1 MSVRRRW
8 LALILLLGA
17 LEPARGQAP
26 AESLYGRIV
35 LSMAYRCDGAVEKA
49 DVERLI
55 TIRVG
60 SPLTDSETAQTV
72 RNFFATRQFSDVQ
85 VEATPVEGGV
95 DVVVLLFRSYR
106 VYPLKFA
113 GRRGLSADELRR
125 ALPFFAGSVY
135 SAADVDEGAA
145 ALQRRLV
152 AEGFPSA
159 RVVPETDFDPRR
171 FDAGVTYRIDAGER
185 ARVGPAIFQGS
196 LDPYTAD
203 ELLAHARLKPGDRY
217 RESKALADAT
227 RIREF
232 LHAAGRLKAS
242 VDLIAAQPADGGRI
256 LPVYRASVGPE
267 VVFETVGLKV
277 KRVRKDIHELLEGQV
292 FDEDLVLQY
301 VETEQQQLQRKGFYR
316 ARVVYAIDT
325 KPGVITVRIDAE
337 VGQKYSVERILFEG
351 NASVEDKTLRKLLIT
366 SPRGLPIFSPGRLT
380 DEDLKGDVD
389 AVLGY
394 YQANGWVGA
403 KVGPAAVTD
412 GSRPDRLVLKIP
424 IQEGPR
430 TMVES
435 RTILGAGHADT
446 ADLDRLLAVTVGRPF
461 NPALLRQDVGAIQSF
476 YLDRGWLE
484 VSVREE
490 YKLSPDRTAADVTY
504 RVEEGLR
511 SFFGKTI
518 VRGNTVTKTD
528 RIRDLASW
536 SEGAPFSEEK
546 VLETQRQLSRTG
558 AFQRVDVR
566 PEPADPADQ
575 ERNVQIEVQEAR
587 PLSLMYGFGYQ
598 YLPEAAENQN
608 DPFVVGGVTTRN
620 LFGGLR
626 SAGLEAQIALSGR
639 YRVQASYRDPFL
651 LGIGFPFASVLFAGI
666 ETIGTVNLRRFGWVN
681 EAWHFFGPYLRGS
694 LRVEYQ
700 SNQPTNPE
708 KLSPIDLNQFS
719 RLDQPIEEAAVG
731 TAFLYDR
738 RDDPINPRHGYYASI
753 AGKYAFPFLR
763 AEAQFSKFAA
773 QGVYFQPIGKAI
785 LGVSGRVGG
794 IFPYGVANAEVDQIL
809 VPVAERFFV
818 GGRSTER
825 AFETDLLGIP
835 GSFGLPGEAD
845 ATVDYTTYASEATT
859 PGTGNCASL
868 YPNVVPVEPFDLHD
882 FNCTAGP
889 SIIGG
894 NGFLS
899 INAELRV
906 PIAGNLGGSVFYD
919 AAQVWKSFSSVG
931 WHFEGSNG
939 LRQAVGVG
947 LWYMLPIGP
956 LRAEYAW
963 KLTRRVIPIS
973 IVDVTKPDIVD
984 WNILGYSS
992 TREGPGQ
999 FYVSIGFPF

>member
-1 MSVRRRW
+1 
-8 LALILLLGA
+8 
-17 LEPARGQAP
+17 
-26 AESLYGRIV
+26 
-35 LSMAYRCDGAVEKA
+35 
-49 DVERLI
+49 
-55 TIRVG
+55 
-60 SPLTDSETAQTV
+60 
-72 RNFFATRQFSDVQ
+72 
-85 VEATPVEGGV
+85 
-95 DVVVLLFRSYR
+95 
-106 VYPLKFA
+106 
-113 GRRGLSADELRR
+113 
-125 ALPFFAGSVY
+125 
-135 SAADVDEGAA
+135 
-145 ALQRRLV
+145 
-152 AEGFPSA
+152 
-159 RVVPETDFDPRR
+159 
-171 FDAGVTYRIDAGER
+171 
-185 ARVGPAIFQGS
+185 
-196 LDPYTAD
+196 
-203 ELLAHARLKPGDRY
+203 
-217 RESKALADAT
+217 
-227 RIREF
+227 
-232 LHAAGRLKAS
+232 
-242 VDLIAAQPADGGRI
+242 
-256 LPVYRASVGPE
+256 
-267 VVFETVGLKV
+267 
-277 KRVRKDIHELLEGQV
+277 
-292 FDEDLVLQY
+292 
-301 VETEQQQLQRKGFYR
+301 
-316 ARVVYAIDT
+316 
-325 KPGVITVRIDAE
+325 
-337 VGQKYSVERILFEG
+337 
-351 NASVEDKTLRKLLIT
+351 
-366 SPRGLPIFSPGRLT
+366 
-380 DEDLKGDVD
+380 
-389 AVLGY
+389 
-394 YQANGWVGA
+394 
-403 KVGPAAVTD
+403 
-412 GSRPDRLVLKIP
+412 
-424 IQEGPR
+424 
-430 TMVES
+430 MVES

-490 YKLSPDRTAADVTY
+490 YKLSSDRTAADVTY

-608 DPFVVGGVTTRN
+608 DPFVVGGVTSRN

-666 ETIGTVNLRRFGWVN
+666 ETIGTVNLERFGWVN

-708 KLSPIDLNQFS
+708 ALSPIDLSQFS

-738 RDDPINPRHGYYASI
+738 RDDPINPHHGYYASI

-773 QGVYFQPIGKAI
+773 QGVYFQPDRKGHPRS
-785 LGVSGRVGG
+785 LGARGRHLSLRRRQC
-794 IFPYGVANAEVDQIL
+794 ASVDQIL

-835 GSFGLPGEAD
+835 GSFGLPGDGARRRS
-845 ATVDYTTYASEATT
+845 TTRLTLGRQRTT
-859 PGTGNCASL
+859 RNGQLREP
-868 YPNVVPVEPFDLHD
+868 YPNVVPRGARSTSTTSIARP
-882 FNCTAGP
+882 GP

-894 NGFLS
+894 NGFVS

-931 WHFEGSNG
+931 WHFEGSDG

-963 KLTRRVIPIS
+963 KLTRRVIPIT
-973 IVDVTKPDIVD
+973 IVDVTRRPTSLDVATSSAIPRPARARA
-984 WNILGYSS
+984 SS
-992 TREGPGQ
+992 TSRSGSRSERRHAAGVARERALLRRQRAAQRLRGPPA
-999 FYVSIGFPF
+999 SSRRAR